1 MRELT
6 GVRVFF
12 GKTAIQTSSWSQ
24 LLLSAQASPE
34 LGILKCSIAPMT
46 KPSVVHFG
54 WRVFDAR
61 NARWDFCSDDRSAVF
76 LVLQIDLSSYLAA
89 FSRQAMFPNSDAL

>member
-76 LVLQIDLSSYLAA
+76 LILKFA
-89 FSRQAMFPNSDAL
+89 FPRILPHFRHKPLFATHFE